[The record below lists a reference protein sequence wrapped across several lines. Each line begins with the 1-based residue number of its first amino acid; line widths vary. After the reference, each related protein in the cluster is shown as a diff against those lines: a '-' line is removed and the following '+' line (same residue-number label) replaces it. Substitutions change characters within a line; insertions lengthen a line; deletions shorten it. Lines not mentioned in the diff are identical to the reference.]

1 VSVPEIV
8 SALNAFYLAH
18 SSDINLFGINALLAL
33 SLYLTLAC
41 GLFTLANAA
50 FLGVGAYAAALLT
63 IHLQWPFPF
72 VILAGGVAAAL
83 VSLPLGLPVLRLRGI
98 FLAIA
103 TIGFG
108 EAIRIFFV
116 NWSYAGGA
124 LGLVGIPPLT
134 AWWYVYVILAATLF
148 IIWRLRRSPIRYAF
162 EAARLDETAAQT
174 MGINT
179 AALQLAAFVAGAF
192 ICGIAGGL
200 QAHLFLI
207 VDPRDYG
214 YERAVEILS
223 YTVIGG
229 LASPVGPVLGA
240 GLITLLPEALRSLT
254 SLGISPGAVRQFA
267 GGVILLAVIV
277 FLPGG
282 LATAFERPP
291 EWLAPRLGGRVKLKS
306 ES

>member
-1 VSVPEIV
+1 MPDFID
-8 SALNAFYLAH
+8 AFYLAH
-18 SSDINLFGINALLAL
+18 SNDINLLGINALLAL

-50 FLGVGAYAAALLT
+50 FLGVGAYTAALIT
-63 IHLQWPFPF
+63 IHLQLPFPL
-72 VILAGGVAAAL
+72 VIVAGGLAAAL
-83 VSLPLGLPVLRLRGI
+83 ISLPLGLPVLRLRGI

-116 NWSYAGGA
+116 NWSYTGGA
-124 LGLVGIPPLT
+124 LGLAGIPPLT
-134 AWWYVYVILAATLF
+134 VWWYVYAVLAVALF
-148 IIWRLRRSPIRYAF
+148 IVWRIRRSPFGYAF
-162 EAARLDETAAQT
+162 EATRLDETAAQT

-179 AALQLAAFVAGAF
+179 AALQLAAFVGGAF

-223 YTVIGG
+223 YAVIGG
-229 LASPVGPVLGA
+229 LASPLGSVLGA
-240 GLITLLPEALRSLT
+240 SLITLLPEALRSLT

-267 GGVILLAVIV
+267 GGVVLLAVIV
-277 FLPGG
+277 YLPGG
-282 LATAFERPP
+282 IIAIVERPS
-291 EWLAPRLGGRVKLKS
+291 ERLARAWRGRFALQGRP
-306 ES
+306 